1 VGSRLQRGAARASDN
16 AMSAGSHFSAPGLV
30 SRIALLALAGLAGC
44 AHRYRSALYLP
55 CKPREITVSE
65 EVYSANEETWVASC
79 RGRDY
84 GCWATAEGNK
94 VRYGCKGMRQ
104 SARRATKGTADGGS

>member
-1 VGSRLQRGAARASDN
+1 
-16 AMSAGSHFSAPGLV
+16 
-30 SRIALLALAGLAGC
+30 
-44 AHRYRSALYLP
+44 
-55 CKPREITVSE
+55 
-65 EVYSANEETWVASC
+65 VASC